1 MRRWAGCDG
10 WCASAGRSAGSEA
23 LVRRLARTILIG
35 CALLMLF
42 ACSAPTPMC
51 VRTSIYEYSEEVLL
65 NENPSFLD
73 TYQYSLSLEYP
84 DSIITSDGVQRQ
96 ALCETVRRELLEAIF
111 GTEDVHAALSGEW
124 NDLIRSGKNA
134 PGADVR
140 SGDDDFVRCAK
151 ILQEKRL
158 REARSKWQQA
168 RDTLTGDIRF
178 LSVRVCYISGTHN
191 DILSCHYYIKEDE
204 FGSRQ
209 TCYERGI
216 NYAPDGRHLFEADLF
231 KEGWEESLTELLS
244 ESFSSG
250 FKTRDLTPF
259 GPVRPNGNFKFNS
272 GGIIWMYDAGEIA
285 PAKDGILRVS
295 LPWSSLQPLMRE

>member
-1 MRRWAGCDG
+1 MNIRKKYSSTKTPVFSTPTSTPSPWNIRT
-10 WCASAGRSAGSEA
+10 ASSPRTESSDRHSA
-23 LVRRLARTILIG
+23 R
-35 CALLMLF
+35 
-42 ACSAPTPMC
+42 
-51 VRTSIYEYSEEVLL
+51 
-65 NENPSFLD
+65 PSVGNFWRPF
-73 TYQYSLSLEYP
+73 S
-84 DSIITSDGVQRQ
+84 
-96 ALCETVRRELLEAIF
+96 
-111 GTEDVHAALSGEW
+111 EDVHAALSGEW